1 MHRLRPFLL
10 LAVSLAFL
18 AGCAASEQAKQKA
31 SIHFRLG
38 SEYLQRGDPISAL
51 REFLEAEKL
60 NPDDASVQFGLG
72 SALNARGRFQDGL
85 RHYRKALK
93 LDPKF
98 TEVHNAMGS
107 TYLEL
112 GQWDDAIKEFE
123 ITLNDL
129 LYLTP
134 FYVEN
139 NLGWAYYKKGDFPR
153 AIEHY
158 RRALSMKPDFGLA
171 YYNVGLA
178 YKDNKQ
184 TEEAIAAMRSAI
196 SQVPNLLDAHLQ
208 LGILSFNAG
217 IRDQARK
224 AFEEVVRLSP
234 QSDSARLAQQY
245 LDLLKKSGR
254 L

>member
-1 MHRLRPFLL
+1 MNRFRSFLL
-10 LAVSLAFL
+10 LAVSLALL
-18 AGCAASEQAKQKA
+18 AGCAASEQEKQKA
-31 SIHFRLG
+31 SLHFRLG
-38 SEYLQRGDPISAL
+38 SEYLQRGDSSSAL

-60 NPDDASVQFGLG
+60 TPNNASVQFGLG
-72 SALNARGRFQDGL
+72 SALNAKGRFQDGL
-85 RHYRKALK
+85 QHYRKALES
-93 LDPKF
+93 DPRF
-98 TEVHNAMGS
+98 TEVHNALGS

-123 ITLNDL
+123 ITLRDL

-134 FYVEN
+134 FFVEN
-139 NLGWAYYKKGDFPR
+139 NLGWAYYKKGDLPR

-158 RRALSMKPDFGLA
+158 KKALSMKPDFGLA
-171 YYNVGLA
+171 YYNLGLA
-178 YKDNKQ
+178 YKDSKQ

-196 SQVPNLLDAHLQ
+196 FQVPNLLDAHLQ

-224 AFEEVVRLSP
+224 AFEEVVRLAP
-234 QSDSARLAQQY
+234 RSDSARLAQQY

-254 L
+254 

>member
-1 MHRLRPFLL
+1 MNRFRSFLL

-18 AGCAASEQAKQKA
+18 AGCATSEQAKQKA

-38 SEYLQRGDPISAL
+38 SEYLQRGEATSAL
-51 REFLEAEKL
+51 REFLEAEKFD
-60 NPDDASVQFGLG
+60 PDDASVQFGLG
-72 SALNARGRFQDGL
+72 SALNAKGRFQEGL
-85 RHYRKALK
+85 QHYRKALEI
-93 LDPKF
+93 DPKF
-98 TEVHNAMGS
+98 AEAHNAMGS

-112 GQWDDAIKEFE
+112 GQWDDAIREFE
-123 ITLNDL
+123 IALKDL

-139 NLGWAYYKKGDFPR
+139 NLGWAYYKKGNIPR

-158 RRALSMKPDFGLA
+158 RKALTMKPDFGLA
-171 YYNVGLA
+171 YYNLGLA

-184 TEEAIAAMRSAI
+184 TEEAIAAMRSAVAR
-196 SQVPNLLDAHLQ
+196 VPNLLDAHLQ

-224 AFEEVVRLSP
+224 AFEEVLRLAP
-234 QSDSARLAQQY
+234 RSDSARLAQQY
-245 LDLLKKSGR
+245 LDFLKKSGR
-254 L
+254 